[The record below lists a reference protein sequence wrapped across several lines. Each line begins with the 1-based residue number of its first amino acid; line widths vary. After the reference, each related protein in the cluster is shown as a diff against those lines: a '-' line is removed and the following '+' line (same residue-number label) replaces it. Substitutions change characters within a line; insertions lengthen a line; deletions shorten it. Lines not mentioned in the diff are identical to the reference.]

1 MYINLINEFIFM
13 SLITCCSCPI
23 LLYNKPI
30 VMSFFFANVCY
41 KEVTSS
47 MVFAAYEFLFGTY
60 MIKRICKNKE

>member
-1 MYINLINEFIFM
+1 MLFLSHTLVQQAHRNE
-13 SLITCCSCPI
+13 
-23 LLYNKPI
+23 
-30 VMSFFFANVCY
+30 FFFANVCY